1 MTVTTHPAGPATA
14 DAPRTVRP
22 EVVTDGPGAP
32 AEQRRN
38 TSTVH
43 ARDVFALVGAA
54 AAALGLTSLLFGRVL
69 PFDGPLGFTVVLY
82 LAFMA
87 LYAVLVSLD
96 ENGSAVRA
104 RLAQAFVHGIAALL
118 LAALLLVVGYAIVR
132 GREAL
137 THLNFFTEDM
147 SGTGP
152 LDPLTQGGALH
163 AIVGTLEQ
171 IGIAL
176 AVTVPLGLACAVF
189 LNEVPGRYAR
199 FVRTIVEA
207 MTALPSIVAGL
218 FVYATWI
225 LLLGNDK
232 SGLAAAL
239 ALSVMMLPIVIRAS
253 DVVIR
258 LVPGSLKEASYAL
271 GAGQW
276 RTVWTVVLPTARS
289 GLTTA
294 VILGTAR
301 GIGETSPVLL
311 TSGIAAGLNVNP
323 VEGPQMSLPLATFS
337 LVGYPDKTMIA
348 RGFGCAALLMALVLL
363 LFVLARV
370 IGGRAPGQLS
380 RGQQHRRVLASAR
393 DAERMAARAERGR
406 EPAGTGEPDGLAD
419 ADGPDDAAGTASQA
433 APGDRPPMDRK
444 PGGPTGS
451 GAEPTGP
458 LPPPK
463 GRRPE
468 PPPWA

>member
-1 MTVTTHPAGPATA
+1 MTVLAHPADPTDPARPA
-14 DAPRTVRP
+14 GAAAPRTVCP
-22 EVVTDGPGAP
+22 EVVPDGGGAP
-32 AEQRRN
+32 AEVRRG
-38 TSTVH
+38 TSGVH
-43 ARDVFALVGAA
+43 VRDVLALLGAA
-54 AAALGLTSLLFGRVL
+54 AAALGLTALLFDRVL

-82 LAFMA
+82 LAFMS

-96 ENGSAVRA
+96 ENGAAVRA
-104 RLAQAFVHGIAALL
+104 RLAQVLVHSIAVLL
-118 LAALLLVVGYAIVR
+118 LTALLLVVGYAFVR
-132 GREAL
+132 GWEAL
-137 THLNFFTEDM
+137 AHLNFFTEDM
-147 SGTGP
+147 AASGP

-176 AVTVPLGLACAVF
+176 VITVPLGLACAVF

-218 FVYATWI
+218 FIYATWI
-225 LLLGNDK
+225 LILGYDK
-232 SGLAAAL
+232 SGFAAAL

-311 TSGIAAGLNVNP
+311 TSGIAAGFNANP
-323 VEGPQMSLPLATFS
+323 FEGPQMSLPLATFS
-337 LVGYPDKTMIA
+337 LVGYPDQTMIA
-348 RGFGCAALLMALVLL
+348 RGFGCAALLMGLVLL

-370 IGGRAPGQLS
+370 IGGKAPGQLS

-393 DAERMAARAERGR
+393 DADRMAARAEER
-406 EPAGTGEPDGLAD
+406 
-419 ADGPDDAAGTASQA
+419 
-433 APGDRPPMDRK
+433 DRPPQ
-444 PGGPTGS
+444 
-451 GAEPTGP
+451 
-458 LPPPK
+458 PPS
-463 GRRPE
+463 RS
-468 PPPWA
+468 